1 MELADIQKR
10 LRDAIKQ
17 SGIEQKEIAKKS
29 WSIPSNN
36 FKIYVQRCFSGSRY
50 NGKIV

>member
-17 SGIEQKEIAKKS
+17 SGIEQKEIAKKVGVS
-29 WSIPSNN
+29 PQTISKYMCKDVFPL
-36 FKIYVQRCFSGSRY
+36 
-50 NGKIV
+50 